1 MVEALV
7 RTMHCQPKNADSILE
22 EAKAGKKQGSL
33 VQERGPLDFL
43 TESRTVRQHSSIWC
57 IVMTALGHHNSS
69 PWGFV
74 LSSYSPGKAIF
85 IDSNKLNPLAE
96 VVNRAR
102 GEEESL
108 EGRVDEALLGPCD
121 ASLG

>member
-85 IDSNKLNPLAE
+85 IDSNKLSPLGE
-96 VVNRAR
+96 VVKRAR
-102 GEEESL
+102 CE
-108 EGRVDEALLGPCD
+108 
-121 ASLG
+121 